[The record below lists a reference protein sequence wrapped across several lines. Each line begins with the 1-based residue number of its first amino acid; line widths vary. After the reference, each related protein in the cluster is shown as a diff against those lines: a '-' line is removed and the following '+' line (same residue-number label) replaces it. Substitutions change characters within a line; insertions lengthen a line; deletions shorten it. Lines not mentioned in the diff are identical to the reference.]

1 MTRHFIAIMRS
12 SEDNEIHT
20 KSIQADHE
28 NDAFELAC
36 THIRE
41 FYCVGERVILT
52 LTERVQAAIIGGQV
66 PPIVYPEYGPI
77 LQEKPSDEVP
87 ETELC
92 RILREALE
100 ADA

>member
-1 MTRHFIAIMRS
+1 
-12 SEDNEIHT
+12 
-20 KSIQADHE
+20 
-28 NDAFELAC
+28 
-36 THIRE
+36 
-41 FYCVGERVILT
+41 
-52 LTERVQAAIIGGQV
+52 VQAAIIGGQV